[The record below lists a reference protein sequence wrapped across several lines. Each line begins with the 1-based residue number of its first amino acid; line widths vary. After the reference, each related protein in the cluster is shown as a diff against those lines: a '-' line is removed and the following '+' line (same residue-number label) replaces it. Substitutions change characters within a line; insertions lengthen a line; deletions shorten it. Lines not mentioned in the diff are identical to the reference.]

1 MSLWDIKP
9 QVVLLTTAFIIGLV
23 TGFLFD
29 IYRRLRNLFSPGP
42 FMTALGDLCF
52 WAIITVI
59 TFASY
64 LKISL
69 GQVRGYVFFG
79 IAAGLLLYL
88 YLISHYVIVFF
99 VLLDNFSIRAFRKIK
114 FMVIR
119 TKRLKMFSLPKR
131 IWTDFRR
138 MFSKIRKE

>member
-52 WAIITVI
+52 WGIITVI

-69 GQVRGYVFFG
+69 GQVRGYVFLVSQLDCYYIFTLLV
-79 IAAGLLLYL
+79 IMLLY
-88 YLISHYVIVFF
+88 
-99 VLLDNFSIRAFRKIK
+99 FSYY
-114 FMVIR
+114 
-119 TKRLKMFSLPKR
+119 
-131 IWTDFRR
+131 
-138 MFSKIRKE
+138 